1 VIRVVVGKDG
11 DTSPITK
18 PGQVQEESG
27 TMINSGFLDGLDI
40 HVATKKIMDHI
51 VEKGWGTKVVNYKL
65 RDWVFSRQRYW
76 GEPIP
81 LVYCDNCAKKKQ
93 KALIIHGFEGSGEGN
108 WLPWVKS
115 QLETQGFEV
124 FTPTLST
131 AAHPTVAS
139 WMKELLPL
147 VKEFGEDDIII
158 GHSLGSKAALHLL
171 EHGKLK
177 VKQVYLVASAI
188 GEMLDRDWDLYRRE
202 WPGADVEALK
212 KFWETPIDFQKIS
225 KHADVVRVILSDDD
239 PWIKRKTHE
248 NLPAEWQFDLWHG
261 YGHFSTKESPELLR
275 EFLKS
280 KNHNPGWIPLSAD
293 QLPLELPK
301 VEKYQPTDT
310 GESPLA
316 AMEEWV
322 KTKCPKCG
330 GGARRETDTMPNWAG
345 SSWYF
350 LRYCDPKNDKEFAS
364 MEKLKYWMGVPA
376 LRSSDPNRSVGVDWY
391 NGGMEHTVLHLLYSR
406 FWNQFLYDIGVV
418 PTKEPY
424 KKRTSHGLILAS
436 DGEKM
441 SKSRGNVVNPDDMV
455 KEYGADALR
464 TYELFMGPFDQVVAW
479 DTNGLVG
486 VRRFLDRVWNL
497 QEKVSKETGNS
508 KLETREL
515 TVLLHQTIKKVTEDI
530 EAMRFNTAIA
540 KLMELTN
547 EMTKS
552 YKLTAI
558 SYKLLIKLLSPF
570 APHMCEELWSLTGG
584 EGGIAFATWPAYDPA
599 LIVSDTMTIAVQ
611 VNGKLRATLDVP
623 SDESEENVK
632 AKALELENVKKW
644 FDEKGP
650 KKVIYVKGKLVSVVV

>member
-1 VIRVVVGKDG
+1 M
-11 DTSPITK
+11 
-18 PGQVQEESG
+18 VQ
-27 TMINSGFLDGLDI
+27 
-40 HVATKKIMDHI
+40 
-51 VEKGWGTKVVNYKL
+51 
-65 RDWVFSRQRYW
+65 RR
-76 GEPIP
+76 
-81 LVYCDNCAKKKQ
+81 
-93 KALIIHGFEGSGEGN
+93 HG
-108 WLPWVKS
+108 
-115 QLETQGFEV
+115 
-124 FTPTLST
+124 
-131 AAHPTVAS
+131 AYR
-139 WMKELLPL
+139 
-147 VKEFGEDDIII
+147 
-158 GHSLGSKAALHLL
+158 AAL
-171 EHGKLK
+171 
-177 VKQVYLVASAI
+177 V
-188 GEMLDRDWDLYRRE
+188 
-202 WPGADVEALK
+202 
-212 KFWETPIDFQKIS
+212 
-225 KHADVVRVILSDDD
+225 
-239 PWIKRKTHE
+239 
-248 NLPAEWQFDLWHG
+248 
-261 YGHFSTKESPELLR
+261 
-275 EFLKS
+275 
-280 KNHNPGWIPLSAD
+280 
-293 QLPLELPK
+293 
-301 VEKYQPTDT
+301 
-310 GESPLA
+310 
-316 AMEEWV
+316 
-322 KTKCPKCG
+322 
-330 GGARRETDTMPNWAG
+330 
-345 SSWYF
+345 
-350 LRYCDPKNDKEFAS
+350 
-364 MEKLKYWMGVPA
+364 
-376 LRSSDPNRSVGVDWY
+376 
-391 NGGMEHTVLHLLYSR
+391 YSR
-406 FWNQFLYDIGVV
+406 FESILYDIGVV
-418 PTKEPY
+418 RPEPY

-644 FDEKGP
+644 FDEKM